1 MRSVHEDTCNVLY
14 ETFLQIWRILEKF
27 YFGPSVSLTQL
38 KLYIL
43 TYFGELFGNSWI
55 CHPRCTFWGTIKNE
69 NTCIFIQ
76 VSQFAF
82 SYCER
87 VPYNFCFIYDL
98 NLIYTFLAPE
108 SMFRPICYNSLYF
121 MQFSIKK
128 GQKSIYVAVQ
138 HA

>member
-1 MRSVHEDTCNVLY
+1 MMIVMRSVHEDTCNVLY

-87 VPYNFCFIYDL
+87 VPYNFCFYLWFELDIHILYLL
-98 NLIYTFLAPE
+98 NQCLDQYVIIL
-108 SMFRPICYNSLYF
+108 YNAIFY
-121 MQFSIKK
+121 
-128 GQKSIYVAVQ
+128 QKRT
-138 HA
+138 